1 MLNEDFYGLN
11 KNNILAI
18 WSFRNDLPLKQITKE
33 ELSYTNLMPDTRA
46 HQYIHSRGYVRYA
59 LSQIFNED
67 PLDSGWLYKIII
79 KNKDELKNLMSEE
92 EYKKLIGV

>member
-1 MLNEDFYGLN
+1 MLLARRNKKQLN
-11 KNNILAI
+11 YLIFETNSSL
-18 WSFRNDLPLKQITKE
+18 E
-33 ELSYTNLMPDTRA
+33 EKPE
-46 HQYIHSRGYVRYA
+46 I
-59 LSQIFNED
+59 INED